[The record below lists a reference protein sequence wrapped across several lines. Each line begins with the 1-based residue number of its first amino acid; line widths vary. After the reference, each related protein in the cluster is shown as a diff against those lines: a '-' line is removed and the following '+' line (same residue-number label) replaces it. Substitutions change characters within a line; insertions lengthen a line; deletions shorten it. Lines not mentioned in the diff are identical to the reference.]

1 VDGFEGRE
9 IGVLLGRFCGLRQ
22 WWTCIGLWLCL
33 NYLRVCCGV
42 CYLYWRW
49 RVGDGRM
56 SGMGLGCM
64 WGVSVWLVVRQRV
77 SVVIGLVFG
86 MSVGTKVGVTMMIA
100 MLGASGMY
108 G

>member
-1 VDGFEGRE
+1 
-9 IGVLLGRFCGLRQ
+9 
-22 WWTCIGLWLCL
+22 
-33 NYLRVCCGV
+33 
-42 CYLYWRW
+42 
-49 RVGDGRM
+49 M

-64 WGVSVWLVVRQRV
+64 WGVIVWLVVRQRV